1 MTIASESDFRADK
14 APTDF
19 TDAADQRSEGL
30 QLPIVVTEFVFA
42 AADALS
48 IVLASVIGLVSYQL
62 LISDQF
68 LSSSD
73 KLWNLQ
79 FHLGAGVAGAT
90 LYGLFRASLGSYRI
104 REILSSRRE
113 GVTIISLWSLT
124 LLALASLAF
133 ILKVSDQFS
142 RGGIVCF
149 ALFGFVFLAAS
160 KVAMR
165 VGLGSALKK
174 GRMQG
179 RRAVLFGLQ
188 EELLATRQT
197 DILMAFG
204 MTEVVRVAVPS
215 GTAWTLAPNSEIE
228 ALLDRV
234 MALSRDNNVEEI
246 VLALAWDDT
255 QKIDLVREYFH
266 LCPLPLRLLPDH
278 RVRYLAG
285 NGDEL
290 KGGLSLEIKGASL
303 SALDRA
309 LKRGLDLIVALAAL
323 VAFTPLMLIAA
334 LAIKLDSPGPIFF
347 RQQRTGY
354 NSMPFSILKFRTMKV
369 MENGSDVI
377 QTKRADPRVTRVG
390 RWLRKTSL
398 DELPQLLNVIRGDMS
413 LVGPRPHAVVH
424 DYLYGKQL
432 WQYAYR
438 HHVKPGITGW
448 AQINGCRGE
457 TPKLEDMERRLELD
471 LWYID
476 NWSLR
481 RDLAILLM
489 TAIAVVFSRN
499 VY

>member
-1 MTIASESDFRADK
+1 MTIASESDFRAHQ

-19 TDAADQRSEGL
+19 TDADQQSAFL
-30 QLPIVVTEFVFA
+30 QLPIVVIEFVSA
-42 AADALS
+42 AADALA
-48 IVLASVIGLVSYQL
+48 IVLASLMGFVSYQL
-62 LISDQF
+62 LVSDQL
-68 LSSSD
+68 LSLSA
-73 KLWNLQ
+73 KLWNIQ

-90 LYGLFRASLGSYRI
+90 LYGLFRVSLGSYQI
-104 REILSSRRE
+104 GEILNSKRE
-113 GVTIISLWSLT
+113 GITIISLWSLT
-124 LLALASLAF
+124 LLVLASLAF
-133 ILKVSDQFS
+133 ILKVGDQFS
-142 RGGIVCF
+142 RGAMVFF
-149 ALFGFVFLAAS
+149 ALFGFAFLAIS

-165 VGLGSALKK
+165 VGIGSALKQ

-179 RRAVLFGLQ
+179 RRVVLFGLQ
-188 EELLATRQT
+188 DELLATRRT

-204 MTEVVRVAVPS
+204 MTEIGRVAVPV
-215 GTAWTLAPNSEIE
+215 GAAWTLAQNSEIE

-234 MALSRDNNVEEI
+234 MALSRDNNVKEI

-255 QKIDLVREYFH
+255 QKIDLVRQYFH
-266 LCPLPLRLLPDH
+266 LCPLPLRLLPDR

-285 NGDEL
+285 NGGEL
-290 KGGLSLEIKGASL
+290 KRGLSLEIKGASL
-303 SALDRA
+303 SAFDRA
-309 LKRGLDLIVALAAL
+309 LKRALDLTVAFAAL
-323 VAFTPLMLIAA
+323 VSLAPLMLITA

-369 MENGSDVI
+369 MENGGDVV
-377 QTKRADPRVTRVG
+377 QATRADPRVTRIG
-390 RWLRKTSL
+390 RWLRRTSL

-476 NWSLR
+476 NWCLR

-489 TAIAVVFSRN
+489 TAITVVFSRN